1 VAGVVVV
8 TSTAIV
14 CGVVVAQGVGAE
26 MAIVIWRSLTGRQRL
41 AVLANETANGV
52 ALALLANE
60 TDDGVVLALLAN
72 ETDDG
77 VAALLAN
84 ETDDG
89 VVALLANDD
98 GVAMTSAVNMTAGR
112 QWLALITLTCPSDVS
127 VGLHYLRQS
136 NHHNQHYRRMAL

>member
-8 TSTAIV
+8 TSSAIV
-14 CGVVVAQGVGAE
+14 WGVVVAQGVGAE

-89 VVALLANDD
+89 VAALLANETDD
-98 GVAMTSAVNMTAGR
+98 GVVLALLANATDEMTGRVMAMTCPRTQTRNPNQASSEV
-112 QWLALITLTCPSDVS
+112 TLT
-127 VGLHYLRQS
+127 
-136 NHHNQHYRRMAL
+136 